1 MFSKHLISAAFS
13 IAAFVAGE
21 AQADTAVLIVS
32 HNGEQIAMTMEELKA
47 MPATSFTT
55 STQWTE
61 GGPVAFTGVSL
72 ADFTAAFGVT
82 EGTISATAINDYT
95 VKIPVSDAVEGGPII
110 AYAMNGNEMSRRDKG
125 PLWVIYPFDDK
136 PDYKAETYYS
146 RAIWQLDRVTFE

>member
-1 MFSKHLISAAFS
+1 MFSKHLFSAALL
-13 IAAFVAGE
+13 IAAFVAGG
-21 AQADTAVLIVS
+21 AQAETAVLTVS
-32 HNGEQIAMTMEELKA
+32 HNGEQVAMTMDELKA

-72 ADFTAAFGVT
+72 ADFIAAFGVT

-110 AYAMNGNEMSRRDKG
+110 AYAMNGNEMS
-125 PLWVIYPFDDK
+125 V
-136 PDYKAETYYS
+136 S
-146 RAIWQLDRVTFE
+146 